1 MAKYLKQD
9 SDLGYVEDSAEIE
22 YLKFNNL
29 RHTILGYM
37 WGDFNSEGEYVI
49 SPDIQRELIAIKKYV
64 VDTIDNID
72 ICYSNIK
79 FDKQITFMVTIE
91 GNRAYLS
98 LVEKI
103 SFEAN
108 NKLNSGTYSNINEY
122 ILDEVET
129 SGVIDK
135 NALYRRWNISSIPD
149 NILDIF
155 HMDEET
161 LSVYSALIN
170 RFKYLIKSNEI
181 LLKNEEKL
189 EEIEAEYSV
198 NLLNLI
204 NHYPT
209 LKKVVDN
216 ELKSTLN
223 EKKEFVRID
232 RPNFAKTVNEILDKI
247 IENNINTLNEKEKRD
262 FAVEKHNIQVKRNIQ
277 VQDII
282 EYKCETVEIKEEHL
296 GNEITAERK
305 DKVIIQTNREEEK
318 QSIQE
323 LATDNLA
330 IEKEVVERNV
340 EEAIAINTGVV
351 LKDVKDKENDKRDGS
366 TAGIDKDK
374 SKSKIIASVLSRETN
389 DTSEIHNTQVSA
401 QRQNLSQR
409 IALFNEL
416 KTRDIEVKDSLGPT
430 TRKRI
435 EEIKKDL
442 TKKQTDKDEVKSV
455 PQTNAND
462 TVENK
467 KKETVKANGSEKK
480 KVDKSSS
487 LKSTSSGG
495 RSAKKN
501 KTTESRTSS
510 PKKNTQTQ
518 TQSSTTTD
526 SENKLVERLKQKVS
540 EEKRDLKA
548 QTKQNPSEN
557 ENLEQEKVE
566 VSLLRDDK
574 YNSLQNVGNRV
585 VVETNEGRTVNIDTN
600 SVNVQTEN
608 VNMP

>member
-487 LKSTSSGG
+487 LKSKG
-495 RSAKKN
+495 
-501 KTTESRTSS
+501 
-510 PKKNTQTQ
+510 
-518 TQSSTTTD
+518 
-526 SENKLVERLKQKVS
+526 
-540 EEKRDLKA
+540 
-548 QTKQNPSEN
+548 
-557 ENLEQEKVE
+557 
-566 VSLLRDDK
+566 
-574 YNSLQNVGNRV
+574 
-585 VVETNEGRTVNIDTN
+585 
-600 SVNVQTEN
+600 
-608 VNMP
+608 

>member
-455 PQTNAND
+455 QQTNAND

>member
-247 IENNINTLNEKEKRD
+247 IENNINTLDEKEKRD

-282 EYKCETVEIKEEHL
+282 EYKSETVEIKEEHL

-351 LKDVKDKENDKRDGS
+351 LKDAKDKENDKRDGS

-374 SKSKIIASVLSRETN
+374 SKSKIIASVLSKETN
-389 DTSEIHNTQVSA
+389 DTSEIHNSQISA

-455 PQTNAND
+455 QQTNAND

-495 RSAKKN
+495 RSAKKD

-585 VVETNEGRTVNIDTN
+585 VVETNEGRIVNIDTN